1 VEGAQHEAKMAMAA
15 LEEAEAEAE
24 AARRAEDIAI
34 EVLAQARSQ
43 ADRARHKAKKAF
55 AALVKM
61 RTEAAAARRAEQ
73 KAIGKGHWLRV
84 SYRMRRR
91 GRMGNGGGPHD
102 NATKFSVSGNSCWL
116 EAGMA
121 CFHGG
126 GNRWRDNYGTGCTET
141 RGDAPKADPTIPP
154 VMGTQKEMVLAPF
167 LSTSSITCAR
177 FGRIGVAG
185 ICEHAWVRVQAKRCR
200 VMQQT

>member
-1 VEGAQHEAKMAMAA
+1 
-15 LEEAEAEAE
+15 
-24 AARRAEDIAI
+24 
-34 EVLAQARSQ
+34 
-43 ADRARHKAKKAF
+43 
-55 AALVKM
+55 
-61 RTEAAAARRAEQ
+61 
-73 KAIGKGHWLRV
+73 
-84 SYRMRRR
+84 MRRR

-121 CFHGG
+121 CFHGC
-126 GNRWRDNYGTGCTET
+126 GNRWRDNYDTGCTET
-141 RGDAPKADPTIPP
+141 RGDAPKDDPTIPP
-154 VMGTQKEMVLAPF
+154 VMDTEKEMVLAPF

>member
-91 GRMGNGGGPHD
+91 GGGHDWQVGWGTAADRTTTRRSSPSAGTVVGSKQVWHVFTVAEIGGG
-102 NATKFSVSGNSCWL
+102 
-116 EAGMA
+116 
-121 CFHGG
+121 
-126 GNRWRDNYGTGCTET
+126 
-141 RGDAPKADPTIPP
+141 II
-154 VMGTQKEMVLAPF
+154 MVLAVRKRAATPQKLIL
-167 LSTSSITCAR
+167 LSR
-177 FGRIGVAG
+177 P
-185 ICEHAWVRVQAKRCR
+185 
-200 VMQQT
+200 